1 VLAFD
6 PVHIT
11 ELPHVVVAAKTPM
24 ATTSKLPDDV
34 VAYMKE
40 KNVPDLLEYMLQELI
55 AVKPESPVAFFKE
68 LLSKPVTPKILI
80 AGPPAGGK
88 GTQCEQIVEKHGV
101 VHISTGDLLRAE
113 VKAQSEEGKQADE
126 FMKAGALVPD
136 SVIIEM
142 VKKRL
147 QQDDVKAKGW
157 LLDGFPRTKS
167 QAQALQDAGI
177 VPQIMVQLEVP
188 DDVLIERIE
197 GRRTDPVTGKVYHLK
212 FNPPPSNDAEVMKRL
227 EQRKDDTREAMVS
240 RLATY
245 HKNVDEILGFYT
257 HVLFKTNGNREKDGV
272 TFDVLKA
279 IESRLPK

>member
-1 VLAFD
+1 
-6 PVHIT
+6 
-11 ELPHVVVAAKTPM
+11 M
-24 ATTSKLPDDV
+24 TTTTKLPEDV

-55 AVKPESPVAFFKE
+55 AAKPDSPAAFFKE
-68 LLSKPVTPKILI
+68 LLSKPVTPKVLI

-88 GTQCEQIVEKHGV
+88 GTQCEQIVEKFGV

-136 SVIIEM
+136 SLIIEM

-147 QQDDVKAKGW
+147 KQEDVKQRGW
-157 LLDGFPRTKS
+157 LLDGFPRTKA

-177 VPQIMVQLEVP
+177 VPQVMVQLEVP

-197 GRRTDPVTGKVYHLK
+197 GRRSDPVTGKVYHLK
-212 FNPPPSNDAEVMKRL
+212 FNPPPAGDAELMKRL

-257 HVLFKTNGNREKDGV
+257 HVVFKTNGNRDKDSV

-279 IESRLPK
+279 VESRMPK

>member
-1 VLAFD
+1 
-6 PVHIT
+6 
-11 ELPHVVVAAKTPM
+11 M
-24 ATTSKLPDDV
+24 SSTTAKLPDEA

-40 KNVPDLLEYMLQELI
+40 KNVPDLLEYMLQELL
-55 AVKPESPVAFFKE
+55 AAKPDSPSAFFKE
-68 LLSKPVTPKILI
+68 LLAKPITPKILI

-88 GTQCEQIVEKHGV
+88 GTQCEQITEKFGV

-136 SVIIEM
+136 SLIIEM

-147 QQDDVKAKGW
+147 LQDDVQAKGW
-157 LLDGFPRTKS
+157 LLDGFPRTKA

-197 GRRTDPVTGKVYHLK
+197 GRRTDPETGKVYHLK
-212 FNPPPSNDAEVMKRL
+212 FNPPPANDAEVMKRL

-245 HKNVDEILGFYT
+245 HKNVDEILAFYT
-257 HVLFKTNGNREKDGV
+257 HVLFKTDGNRDKDSV

-279 IESRLPK
+279 VESRTPK

>member
-1 VLAFD
+1 
-6 PVHIT
+6 
-11 ELPHVVVAAKTPM
+11 M